1 MHCPSHLDWRMRHGL
16 PGAVLE
22 EGTPVTK
29 SYYNDKETESNSR
42 VIFSS
47 VAHLCPTLCD
57 PVDFSTPGFPVYHQ
71 LRELTE
77 THVIQ
82 VGDAI

>member
-1 MHCPSHLDWRMRHGL
+1 MRHGL

-22 EGTPVTK
+22 ERAPVTMP
-29 SYYNDKETESNSR
+29 YYSDKETESNSR

-47 VAHLCPTLCD
+47 VAQSCPTLCD
-57 PVDFSTPGFPVYHQ
+57 PMDCSTPGFPVHHQ
-71 LRELTE
+71 LRELAE

-82 VGDAI
+82 VGDII